1 MQSMISRI
9 SARAGSSVVDISV
22 ITPSPLN
29 ALPAKI
35 LTGSATSSIE
45 IEVASGLPMLARIWR
60 ADASS
65 VAPSGVA
72 SSIAASDSVS
82 FPFSR
87 SSGFLRFPPANF
99 TAAISSLARTRPS
112 WSVSI
117 SDSVRASISRPLV
130 GQASATHSFWSSDS
144 MFIRSSPERSLT

>member
-87 SSGFLRFPPANF
+87 SSGILEVPTRELHRRDQLAGAHPP
-99 TAAISSLARTRPS
+99 
-112 WSVSI
+112 V
-117 SDSVRASISRPLV
+117 LV
-130 GQASATHSFWSSDS
+130 GVDQRQRPRVDLKTARRTG
-144 MFIRSSPERSLT
+144 ERDP